1 MDFIERLIGISPDG
15 GAGTTELLLCGDSV
29 AIHTWLQQID
39 ALGRS

>member
-1 MDFIERLIGISPDG
+1 MDFIERPIGISPDG
-15 GAGTTELLLCGDSV
+15 GAGTTELLYGDSV